1 MESAPT
7 PRSRQAGRVAGCDAT
22 GLASGGDVSRRS
34 LVAGVARSVAARSHW
49 VARPRRRAAVPA
61 GSATEAC
68 RPSTSVTALL
78 RGWDARRS
86 AAYAA
91 ADVAALRR
99 LYADG
104 SIAGRRDVAV
114 LRSYRSRGLR
124 VVGLTTPA
132 ARRAERAQHAGEV
145 VLRVTDRLA
154 GAVAVGPGRRV
165 RLPAGTARTRVVTL
179 VDEGRGW
186 VVAEVRAGAAG

>member
-1 MESAPT
+1 MAGCVDGPGSWWRPASCSLWRASGRSGSPSDRRQGRQRCRQGPRPSAP
-7 PRSRQAGRVAGCDAT
+7 AVDDA
-22 GLASGGDVSRRS
+22 A
-34 LVAGVARSVAARSHW
+34 
-49 VARPRRRAAVPA
+49 
-61 GSATEAC
+61 
-68 RPSTSVTALL
+68 ALL
-78 RGWDARRS
+78 RDWDARRS

-91 ADVAALRR
+91 ADVAALRS

-104 SIAGRRDVAV
+104 STAGRRDVAV
-114 LRSYRSRGLR
+114 LRSYRARGLR
-124 VVGLTTPA
+124 VVGLHDA
-132 ARRAERAQHAGEV
+132 APRRAQRAPQAGAV

-186 VVAEVRAGAAG
+186 VVAEVRPGAAG